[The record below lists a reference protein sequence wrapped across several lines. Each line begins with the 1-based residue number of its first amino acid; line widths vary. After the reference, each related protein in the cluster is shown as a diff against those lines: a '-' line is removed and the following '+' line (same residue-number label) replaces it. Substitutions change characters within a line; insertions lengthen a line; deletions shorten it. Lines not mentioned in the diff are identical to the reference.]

1 MIPRNCK
8 ELPMIPRFGDGRDW
22 FFEKRFGM
30 FVHWG
35 IYAVAGWHE
44 QQQWRAAMPQA
55 EYVKFAEQFNPT
67 NFDPDEWLRLAK
79 NAGMEYL
86 VFTTK
91 HLDGFCMWDTAATDF
106 NIMHTPY
113 GRDIL
118 AELATACQR
127 QGILL
132 GLYYSCQDWH
142 HPNAINLGG
151 DHQLEKPNPG
161 DQPDLMKY
169 IDFVR
174 AQIRE
179 LATNYGRI
187 VAFFW
192 DTPPRLNVP
201 DLNETLRA
209 LQPGIVINDRGF
221 SPGDYYTPER
231 NVPAGQAFTRP
242 TEACQSVGA
251 QSWGFRRD
259 EDYFTPDF
267 LIRSMDKIFAM
278 GGNYLL
284 NVGPRPDGTIP
295 PEATAILTEIGAW
308 YKCVQESI
316 VGADPA
322 PGILAN
328 TEILTTRRGN
338 TLYLHLPQ
346 GLTATG
352 LCLPP
357 LQAKPQRAILLNTGE
372 PVRASVEQPPSM
384 FRRGPCL
391 RLSGLPADGLRS
403 QAAVIRLDFDNGV
416 LP

>member
-1 MIPRNCK
+1 MPSNRDDQR
-8 ELPMIPRFGDGRDW
+8 PRF
-22 FFEKRFGM
+22 
-30 FVHWG
+30 
-35 IYAVAGWHE
+35 
-44 QQQWRAAMPQA
+44 Q
-55 EYVKFAEQFNPT
+55 
-67 NFDPDEWLRLAK
+67 
-79 NAGMEYL
+79 
-86 VFTTK
+86 
-91 HLDGFCMWDTAATDF
+91 
-106 NIMHTPY
+106 
-113 GRDIL
+113 
-118 AELATACQR
+118 
-127 QGILL
+127 
-132 GLYYSCQDWH
+132 S
-142 HPNAINLGG
+142 
-151 DHQLEKPNPG
+151 
-161 DQPDLMKY
+161 
-169 IDFVR
+169 
-174 AQIRE
+174 
-179 LATNYGRI
+179 
-187 VAFFW
+187 
-192 DTPPRLNVP
+192 
-201 DLNETLRA
+201 
-209 LQPGIVINDRGF
+209 
-221 SPGDYYTPER
+221 GDYCTPER

-295 PEATAILTEIGAW
+295 PEATAILTE
-308 YKCVQESI
+308 
-316 VGADPA
+316 VGAGNASGEHSRRDPA
-322 PGILAN
+322 RDLAN

-338 TLYLHLPQ
+338 TLYLHLPN

-403 QAAVIRLDFDNGV
+403 QAAVIRLNFDNGV